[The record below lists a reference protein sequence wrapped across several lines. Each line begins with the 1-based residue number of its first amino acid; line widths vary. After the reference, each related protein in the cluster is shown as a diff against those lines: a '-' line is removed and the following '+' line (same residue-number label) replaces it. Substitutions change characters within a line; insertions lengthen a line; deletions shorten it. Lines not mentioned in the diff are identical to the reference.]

1 MTSPLALHKSSKGI
15 ASLDWYSA
23 FFAAMLNSS
32 YLYKTE
38 PIKGYF
44 NYFLKFVKYFFWNI
58 ILTEKY
64 LFIKIKNERT
74 IKKFFREIG
83 KNL

>member
-23 FFAAMLNSS
+23 LAAMLNSS

>member
-23 FFAAMLNSS
+23 FAAMLNSS

-74 IKKFFREIG
+74 IKKFFRKIK